1 MKDKILGA
9 VIRLAMCPGHCSDPE
24 ICDMCAYR
32 HETNCAKKL
41 KTEAL
46 KTLREHEAQ
55 TQEVAQVSLESRVT
69 EVLHEL
75 GVPAHIKGFY
85 YVREAILI
93 AVHDMNIIN
102 FVTKELYPRVAEAFD
117 TTPSRV
123 ERAIRH
129 AVELAWERGDIDV
142 VNRWFGYTVH
152 LAKDRPTNSE
162 FIALI
167 ADILRIEMQKEAQ

>member
-24 ICDMCAYR
+24 ICDTCAYR
-32 HETNCAKKL
+32 HRVDCAKKL

-46 KTLREHEAQ
+46 KTLREYEAQ
-55 TQEVAQVSLESRVT
+55 PQEVAQFNLESRVT

-85 YVREAILI
+85 YAREAILI
-93 AVHDMNIIN
+93 AAHDPNIIN
-102 FVTKELYPRVAEAFD
+102 FVTKELYPRVAKAFD

-129 AVELAWERGDIDV
+129 AIELAWDRGDIDV
-142 VNRWFGYTVH
+142 MKQWFGFTVQ
-152 LAKDRPTNSE
+152 LVKGQPTSSE

-167 ADILRIEMQKEAQ
+167 ADRLRLEVQKEVQ